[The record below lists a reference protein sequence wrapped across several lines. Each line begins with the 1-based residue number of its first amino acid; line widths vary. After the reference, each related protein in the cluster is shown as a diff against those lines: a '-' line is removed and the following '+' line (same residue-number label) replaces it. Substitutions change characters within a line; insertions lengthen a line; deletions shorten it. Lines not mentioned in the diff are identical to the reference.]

1 MCKNENNSQKP
12 TQQKTS
18 ATTQD
23 HEIGILYSQR
33 NIDVAQ
39 ICGNTQKYSVK
50 CTFKKKSIA
59 GEKKK
64 SILFWYA
71 EKMV

>member
-1 MCKNENNSQKP
+1 MRTILKNQHD
-12 TQQKTS
+12 KTS

-39 ICGNTQKYSVK
+39 ICGNTQKCSAKYTS
-50 CTFKKKSIA
+50 KKKFIA

-64 SILFWYA
+64 IHFILVCR
-71 EKMV
+71 KNGLV

>member
-1 MCKNENNSQKP
+1 MRIILKSQHN
-12 TQQKTS
+12 KTS

-39 ICGNTQKYSVK
+39 IG
-50 CTFKKKSIA
+50 
-59 GEKKK
+59 
-64 SILFWYA
+64 LL
-71 EKMV
+71 